1 VKVDGRDHVA
11 GSEPRRARAS
21 ALYVPASE
29 RADRTWNR
37 ALAIGLIAAVMIHL
51 AILLSSRT
59 RWTPSPPFAAAGPQA
74 SDTRA
79 AAGGGGGMEV
89 VRVRVQEE
97 RVVAEE
103 PTPTPVPVPDV
114 PEMEVEI
121 PPQPE
126 PTTIEV
132 PELAGALPGQGE
144 LGQGPAVGDLAAP
157 GSASGTGLG
166 SGGADAEGASGMLA
180 PVPRGMILPPADR
193 PRNVRGREVTV
204 WVFVTETGR
213 VLPDSTR
220 LEPPTP
226 DAGYNRRLR
235 QSASEWSFEPA
246 RSTGRPVAA
255 WYPYEIEL

>member
-1 VKVDGRDHVA
+1 MKVDGRDRGA
-11 GSEPRRARAS
+11 GTEPGEGRSSAR
-21 ALYVPASE
+21 YVPASE
-29 RADRTWNR
+29 RADRRWNR
-37 ALAIGLIAAVMIHL
+37 ALAIGLIGAVVIHL

-59 RWTPSPPFAAAGPQA
+59 RWTPTPPFAAAGPQA
-74 SDTRA
+74 SDSRA
-79 AAGGGGGMEV
+79 PAGGGGGMEV
-89 VRVRVQEE
+89 LRVRVQED

-103 PTPTPVPVPDV
+103 PVPTPVPVPDV
-114 PEMEVEI
+114 PEVEVEI

-126 PTTIEV
+126 PTPIQV
-132 PELAGALPGQGE
+132 PELAGSLPGQGE
-144 LGQGPAVGDLAAP
+144 VGQGPAVGDLTAP
-157 GSASGTGLG
+157 GSTSGDG
-166 SGGADAEGASGMLA
+166 SGGGGADAAGASGLLA

-213 VLPDSTR
+213 VLADSTR

-235 QSASEWSFEPA
+235 QSAAEWSFEPA